1 MAIFAH
7 GRIQFAD
14 QFADREPAL
23 QSCLIEM
30 HTFLHYEKQLRNLQ
44 IQEGRLRR
52 QREKDSAELRQLQQ
66 DRRSREK
73 QDLQMVAGL
82 YVAAKKDGKP
92 FDPAQYG
99 FEFSTDDI

>member
-1 MAIFAH
+1 MK
-7 GRIQFAD
+7 
-14 QFADREPAL
+14 
-23 QSCLIEM
+23 
-30 HTFLHYEKQLRNLQ
+30 KQLRLNLQ
-44 IQEGRLRR
+44 NPGKGRLRR

-82 YVAAKKDGKP
+82 YVAAQKNGNGL

-99 FEFSTDDI
+99 LLEFSTADIENYLEGNTR